1 MGKRSSPNAQ
11 HTSRRKDGIPA
22 RKHHSQKNMRQ
33 EIGLHLQ
40 QVHEAIVALNMAIAS
55 LPVSGSL
62 VVPEV
67 PLLLSPLVSSVAQP
81 LVDLIGQVL
90 QSRRVALLAVGPAGQ
105 LSSIAGSG
113 FTAEQEQI
121 MQAL

>member
-1 MGKRSSPNAQ
+1 
-11 HTSRRKDGIPA
+11 
-22 RKHHSQKNMRQ
+22 MRQ